1 MKKLRLLKW
10 LVFFSITIAIFTFRN
25 DISKFIINT
34 FIYNKNATITIEKNE
49 YAKSRDYFFVQI
61 TDDFVAKDIQHLKN
75 IFYTILD
82 SGQENFFFYCDE
94 KYISCVD
101 DIYAYIIGD
110 NDYNIMADINNFV
123 HPYNSYKSIKVSTN
137 EFGKVSLTVVKQYSP
152 ENITYVNEE
161 IEKIKEEIITD
172 SLTKREK
179 ILAFHDY
186 IVNYAEYDKIREENM
201 DDPRFKD
208 STTHTAY
215 GLLETRKALCGG
227 YTDIMAIFLSQ
238 IGVNNINIS
247 GNKHIWNLVYID
259 GQWFHL
265 DVTWDDPYTKT
276 GESIL
281 QHDYFLIT
289 TAELQKIDTKEHKF
303 NANVYLEAK

>member
-1 MKKLRLLKW
+1 MKYIRSLKW
-10 LVFFSITIAIFTFRN
+10 LIFLSIIMMIIVFRN

-34 FIYNKNATITIEKNE
+34 FIYNKNATITIERNE
-49 YAKSRDYFFVQI
+49 YSKSQDYLFLQI
-61 TDDFVAKDIQHLKN
+61 TDDFVAKDFKHLKN

-82 SGQENFFFYCDE
+82 SGQESFFFYCDE
-94 KYISCVD
+94 KYVNCI
-101 DIYAYIIGD
+101 
-110 NDYNIMADINNFV
+110 NDVYSSIVGEDEYNIMADINNFV

-137 EFGKVSLTVVKQYSP
+137 EFGKVNITVVKQYSS
-152 ENITYVNEE
+152 ENITYINSEL
-161 IEKIKEEIITD
+161 EKITKEIITED
-172 SLTKREK
+172 MTTREK

-186 IVNYAEYDKIREENM
+186 IIDYAEYDKVREENM
-201 DDPRFKD
+201 DDTKFKD

-227 YTDIMAIFLSQ
+227 YTDITAIFLSQ
-238 IGVNNINIS
+238 IGISNINIT
-247 GNKHIWNLVYID
+247 GNKHIWNLVYLD
-259 GQWFHL
+259 GNWLHL

-303 NANVYLEAK
+303 NPNVYLEAK